1 MVDKHQKTAQLNK
14 KETKILYTWSTG
26 HYAFTV
32 QLWANTDIVTRQQDD
47 THHSQWSSLRND
59 ALYTAITLCLT

>member
-32 QLWANTDIVTRQQDD
+32 QL
-47 THHSQWSSLRND
+47 
-59 ALYTAITLCLT
+59 